1 MEALLFMLG
10 SVAFLG
16 LLVACAMR
24 VFTASDRE
32 VGREEEARRLESQK
46 QERRR
51 KAA

>member
-10 SVAFLG
+10 SLAFLG

-32 VGREEEARRLESQK
+32 EEARRLESQK